1 MGNDIR
7 GRSMSYQN
15 LVDSL
20 SVNINVKDVCENF
33 YENVRRNLPDKI
45 YKYYSLNENIE
56 LNNSKIHCLQDRKVY
71 VSSRKEFN
79 DPYDDFGYIY
89 DSSSIVTFAENL
101 GIQWILS
108 DIYSDFKSICC
119 FTKSGNDNFAMWAH
133 YANNHQGYCVEYDLK
148 KNFELCSLVL
158 PVEYVDKK
166 MDLTEMITGRLKFVK
181 NNKDVKLL
189 EDALEFCAIFM
200 SCVKHK
206 TWSYEEEIRLLCPKN
221 LPGMPYFDAI
231 PNKIFI
237 GSQCGEDNTNSLIQ
251 IGNSLNIE
259 VYKMNVVKEKIEY
272 ELDSELV
279 SNTNV

>member
-1 MGNDIR
+1 MG
-7 GRSMSYQN
+7 YQD
-15 LVDSL
+15 LIYFL
-20 SVNINVKDVCENF
+20 SEKIDVNNVCKDF
-33 YENVRRNLPDKI
+33 YGKVRKTLPDKI
-45 YKYYSLNENIE
+45 YKYYSLNDDIE
-56 LNNSKIHCLQDRKVY
+56 LNKSKFHCLEDRKVY
-71 VSSRKEFN
+71 VSSRTDFN

-89 DSSSIVTFAENL
+89 NCNSVIVCAKSL
-101 GIQWILS
+101 GLQWGLE
-108 DIYSDFKSICC
+108 DIYPDFKSISC

-148 KNFELCSLVL
+148 KNFKLCSMIF

-166 MDLTEMITGRLKFVK
+166 FDLTGMINSRLKFVSQ
-181 NNKDVKLL
+181 NKDIKLL

-200 SCVKHK
+200 SCAKHK
-206 TWSYEEEIRLLCPKN
+206 TWSYEEEIRLLCPKKF
-221 LPGMPYFDAI
+221 PGMPYFDAM

-237 GSQCGEDNTNSLIQ
+237 GSQCSEDNTNSLIQ

-279 SNTNV
+279 SKTKV

>member
-1 MGNDIR
+1 MK
-7 GRSMSYQN
+7 YQE
-15 LVDSL
+15 LIDSL
-20 SVNINVKDVCENF
+20 LIDMNA
-33 YENVRRNLPDKI
+33 ENVCKVFYKKVRETLPDKI
-45 YKYYSLNENIE
+45 YKYYSLNENKK
-56 LNNSKIHCLQDRKVY
+56 LNSSKLRCLQNRKVY

-89 DSSSIVTFAENL
+89 DRDSIITYAESL
-101 GIQWILS
+101 GMQWILN
-108 DIYSDFKSICC
+108 DIHPDFKAICC

-133 YANNHQGYCVEYDLK
+133 YANNHQGYCVEYDLR
-148 KNFELCSLVL
+148 KNFKLCSLIL

-166 MDLTEMITGRLKFVK
+166 MDLTEMIKGRLKFVK

-237 GSQCGEDNTNSLIQ
+237 GSKCSENNTNCLIQ
-251 IGNSLNIE
+251 IGNNLNID
-259 VYKMNVVKEKIEY
+259 VYKMNVVKEKLEY
-272 ELDSELV
+272 ELDSELLHRM
-279 SNTNV
+279 NV